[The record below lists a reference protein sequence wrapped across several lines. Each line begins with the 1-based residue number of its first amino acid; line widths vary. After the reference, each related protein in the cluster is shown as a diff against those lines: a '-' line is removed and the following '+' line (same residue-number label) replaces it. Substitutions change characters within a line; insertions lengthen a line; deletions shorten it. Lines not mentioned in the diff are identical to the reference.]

1 VLQPGVEFDNTIAAR
16 HVHAP
21 YLWVSP
27 PLTISLSTMPD
38 AGPETVTEMLFAARE
53 GQPGAFDALYE
64 RVYDELRRL
73 ARVVRR
79 RDSNQTINTTALV
92 HEAYLHLVP
101 SKSLNWQD
109 RTHFFRVAARAMR
122 QVLVQAA
129 RRRHAAKRGGN
140 AIKVTFDESIHQS
153 DLNLESV
160 IALDDALK
168 RLSEMDAR
176 QAQIVECRFFAGL
189 SVEETA
195 EALSIGPSTV
205 KRDWRAARAW
215 LTHELRQ

>member
-1 VLQPGVEFDNTIAAR
+1 
-16 HVHAP
+16 
-21 YLWVSP
+21 
-27 PLTISLSTMPD
+27 
-38 AGPETVTEMLFAARE
+38 
-53 GQPGAFDALYE
+53 
-64 RVYDELRRL
+64 
-73 ARVVRR
+73 
-79 RDSNQTINTTALV
+79 
-92 HEAYLHLVP
+92 
-101 SKSLNWQD
+101 
-109 RTHFFRVAARAMR
+109 
-122 QVLVQAA
+122 
-129 RRRHAAKRGGN
+129 
-140 AIKVTFDESIHQS
+140 VTFDESIHQS
-153 DLNLESV
+153 ELNLESV